1 MLLTPLHGTLDLHDG
16 LATLAVAGTIAMASL
31 LSTLRGRARRG
42 GLADRGEAA
51 DNLGGGAGG
60 D

>member
-16 LATLAVAGTIAMASL
+16 LATLVVAGTIVMASF
-31 LSTLRGRARRG
+31 LSTLRERARRS
-42 GLADRGEAA
+42 AMEERG
-51 DNLGGGAGG
+51 DVPDSLGGGAGG